1 MALAPANCSFL
12 ASGYMLGVDS
22 VFDGLSENELLGA
35 SYMEYPV
42 TIERSV
48 ALIRVEGDLDT
59 EQSAKVLTNAFERA
73 IGTDGVTSIV
83 LDLRGV
89 GVINSY
95 GIGKIL
101 MFYKRLRAENKAL
114 KTKPLVG
121 HVKETFELLMLDKL
135 ISVVE

>member
-1 MALAPANCSFL
+1 
-12 ASGYMLGVDS
+12 
-22 VFDGLSENELLGA
+22 
-35 SYMEYPV
+35 MEFPV
-42 TIERSV
+42 AVEGKVATIK
-48 ALIRVEGDLDT
+48 VEGDLDT
-59 EQSAKVLTNAFERA
+59 EQAAKLLTNAFDKA
-73 IGTDGVTSIV
+73 IANSSVVTII

-101 MFYKRLRAENKAL
+101 MFYKRLRAENKNL

-135 ISVVE
+135 ISVVD